1 SMNVGKLARVH
12 SYRRNSFDECW
23 KTREGAQ
30 LQREQFRRMLENW
43 GGCTAPG
50 GTVSTSAGK
59 LGRVHSYSGNS
70 FDECWKTGEGAELQ
84 REQFRRMLEYWGGC
98 RAAEGTVSTNAG
110 KLGRVH
116 SSRGNSFDECWKT
129 EGGGRRNLVTPTST
143 KLSLLSSRWK
153 CCGRRVRTCLRR

>member
-1 SMNVGKLARVH
+1 MNVGKLARVH

-70 FDECWKTGEGAELQ
+70 FNECWKTGEGAQLQ
-84 REQFRRMLEYWGGC
+84 REQFRRVLENWGGW
-98 RAAEGTVSTNAG
+98 RAPEGTVSTNARI
-110 KLGRVH
+110 LGRVEG
-116 SSRGNSFDECWKT
+116 SRGNSFNECRKT
-129 EGGGRRNLVTPTST
+129 GEGAQLQREQFR
-143 KLSLLSSRWK
+143 
-153 CCGRRVRTCLRR
+153 